1 MEKQVVDIE
10 NLKAPKIEVYFD
22 SQDQKK
28 DLQTA
33 GCNAFYSAITDA
45 TIAKFKSDTKK
56 FSIEDLRIKE
66 SDKYC
71 WTIIKIP
78 IKGGYSQAHEYVC
91 ISLLDDDKVI
101 GTCRVK
107 YSTLIQGGSVKKV
120 DHVKTISQVIDT
132 FG

>member
-1 MEKQVVDIE
+1 MPDVHDFLEEAVGYE
-10 NLKAPKIEVYFD
+10 HYCSFD
-22 SQDQKK
+22 M
-28 DLQTA
+28 
-33 GCNAFYSAITDA
+33 
-45 TIAKFKSDTKK
+45 AKMFTQ
-56 FSIEDLRIKE
+56 FRIKE

-91 ISLLDDDKVI
+91 ITLLDDDKVI